1 MKNRIIAVDISPED
15 LAFADTLDDVFYYLP
30 KRTSIYMPYAAVPL
44 YELGFSPE
52 RIDALRRGA
61 QPTNDEEDIVR
72 LAVILTRAVS
82 EAVRLKD
89 IKKEL
94 DLIIKASEV
103 AEKLFNDN
111 ERARRVLRALRKLI
125 TDMPVVDYYTKRQDE
140 ILWKQINKKR
150 NL

>member
-30 KRTSIYMPYAAVPL
+30 KRTWIYMPYTAVPL

-52 RIDALRRGA
+52 RIDELRRGT
-61 QPTNDEEDIVR
+61 QPTNDEENIVQ
-72 LAVILTRAVS
+72 LAVDLTRTVS

-89 IKKEL
+89 TKKEL
-94 DLIIKASEV
+94 DLIIEASEV
-103 AEKLFNDN
+103 AQKLFNDN

-140 ILWKQINKKR
+140 IINEILQQK
-150 NL
+150 